1 MRDVMVCLALAAGLG
16 AGAVLAAGP
25 EVSSAKAAA
34 GSVWLVE
41 FEDAPLAAFR
51 GADGRAQ
58 PKLRGL
64 KATSPAV
71 TGAARLDVDAPAS
84 RAYRAALAE
93 LRAERL
99 GDMAVRIGRPLDPL
113 FAYDV
118 VNNGV
123 ALSLTPAE
131 ADAVRRIPGVASVE
145 PEFVR
150 QPMTDAGPAWI
161 RADAIWSATPASGG
175 NRGENRVIGIIDT
188 GITPSHRAFGN
199 NSDGYP
205 IQNPR
210 GRYLGLCAG
219 STSAGCNAKLIGIHD
234 LTTGDSDK
242 EANDGIDL
250 DGHGTH
256 VASIAAGNPMNLRSG
271 NDTYRVS
278 GVAPRANLVSYK
290 ACEAEAKC
298 RGSWTLAAINK
309 AVEDRVDVINYS
321 IGGDARDPW
330 ASGSEMQAMLAAREA
345 GVVIVVSAGNDGP
358 EPGSLTSPAN
368 APWVIGV
375 ANVSHDRA
383 NVARVTLSGGGSP
396 PPSGGMLAGA
406 SLTQTG
412 YGPAPVVH
420 AGSFGSA
427 LCATGP
433 NVDAL
438 PPDTSTSPWS
448 GTPFSGQ
455 IVVCDRGI
463 YARVVKGLNVKN
475 AGGGG
480 MILVNAAADGA
491 SLVADAHEL
500 PATHLPYAAGVVLK
514 QWLASGSGHRA
525 TIGASAVERVAAFG
539 DVLAASSGRGPV
551 AGDWLQPSLAAPGTN
566 ILAAYKDSATSFGYM
581 SGTSMAAPHVSGAV
595 ALLRGAHP
603 SWGPTQVESA
613 LQGTA
618 RASVRLSD
626 DVTPAGAL
634 DAGAGTIDLSRAVR
648 AGLYFPVSGTEFRAA
663 SGSART
669 LNQGALVDGNCLR
682 ACEFTRTVQDLASGG
697 QWQASAQV
705 PGGTMTITPPGF
717 TVAAGGTQALQFR
730 FAPSAD
736 AEFGRWLS
744 GSVKLSRVGGGSPDI
759 VLPVAIRPSAG
770 NLPAQIVL
778 PQAGAQVESESG
790 WSDVALSGLV
800 ALPSARFA
808 GSDLV
813 EPLSA
818 APMIPQDPT
827 KDEVYDN
834 LGAANEGVSLF
845 RLVADRGGRMR
856 LRVEASSSTAGDIDL
871 YVGRASSAS
880 ALPSDGTRICKSAS
894 PTATEHCDLVLD
906 VAQGE
911 HFWILVQNWRA
922 SAAGQDRVVV
932 NAALVPLV
940 ASQRAETQRPLVAT
954 GPGVT
959 VDGEAFRVRL
969 AWNDPTL
976 VPGESRWGHLIIGA
990 GSARP
995 DGVAQVL
1002 VKLTR
1007 ASNGSPAAAAL
1018 VPGEKRTMRLLAGQ
1032 AQDRLYVEVPPNA
1045 TRLRATSQGSG
1056 EVKLYLT
1063 HEPSPSSPS
1072 IAAAPP
1078 RSAAAAASSNPG
1090 ANDAVQVSG
1099 AALAPG
1105 RWYVTPV
1112 NVGQA
1117 VANFDLSIMLDYGTD
1132 RPQPGYGNWFNP
1144 DRSGSGFFFSPFA
1157 DGAIWTLSWYT
1168 YLQDGTPA
1176 WLGGTLTA
1184 PGPTQGNATYAL
1196 YRFTWDG
1203 SRTHAVVV
1211 GDATLSFIDSRN
1223 MRVSFNLDGESG
1235 SQKLVRIEATGGACE
1250 PLPGGALK
1258 PDGNW
1263 YTPARSGF
1271 GFEIL
1276 TYPGLETYLAYIYDA
1291 QGRARWTRAHREAS
1305 APVGELRELVAQV
1318 MTGAC
1323 PLCSMGPSTTTDIG
1337 VFRRR
1342 FVDATHGR
1350 MGTDLTFPAPM
1361 GGQWKSWEDVEMLT
1375 SPVPCQ

>member
-1 MRDVMVCLALAAGLG
+1 MRNVLVCGVLAASLGASAALAA
-16 AGAVLAAGP
+16 APESAVPAVA
-25 EVSSAKAAA
+25 ER
-34 GSVWLVE
+34 SVWLIE
-41 FEDAPLAAFR
+41 FEDAPLATFR
-51 GADGRAQ
+51 GADGRVH

-64 KATSPAV
+64 KPTSPAAL
-71 TGAARLDVDAPAS
+71 GEARLDLDTPAA
-84 RAYRAALAE
+84 RAYRKALAE

-99 GDMAVRIGRPLDPL
+99 GDIAVRIGRPLDPG
-113 FAYDV
+113 FTYDV

-123 ALSLTPAE
+123 ALALTPAE
-131 ADAVRRIPGVASVE
+131 AEAARGIPGVVFVE

-150 QPMTDAGPAWI
+150 HPMTDAGPAWI
-161 RADAIWSATPASGG
+161 HADAIWNASSASGG

-188 GITPSHRAFGN
+188 GITPSHRSFGS
-199 NSDGYP
+199 NSDGYL

-210 GRYLGLCAG
+210 GRYLGLCDG
-219 STSAGCNAKLIGIHD
+219 SATAGCNAKLIGIHD
-234 LTTGDSDK
+234 LSSGEGDK
-242 EANDGIDL
+242 EPNDGIDL

-256 VASIAAGNPMNLRSG
+256 VAATAAGNPMNVQVGSG
-271 NDTYRVS
+271 TYRLS
-278 GVAPRANLVSYK
+278 GVAPRANLISYK

-309 AVEDRVDVINYS
+309 AVADGVDVINYS

-345 GVVIVVSAGNDGP
+345 GVVVVVSAGNDGS
-358 EPGSLTSPAN
+358 EPGSVTSPAN

-383 NVARVTLSGGGSP
+383 NVARVTLSGGSTP

-406 SLTQTG
+406 SLTQAA
-412 YGPAPVVH
+412 YGPAALVY
-420 AGSFGSA
+420 AGNYGSA

-480 MILVNAAADGA
+480 MILVNAAADGT
-491 SLVADAHEL
+491 SVVADAHEL
-500 PATHLPYAAGVVLK
+500 PATHLPYAAGVALK
-514 QWLASGSGHRA
+514 QWLASGSGHLA
-525 TIGASAVERVAAFG
+525 TIGRFAVERVPSFG

-551 AGDWLQPSLAAPGTN
+551 GGDWLKPNLAAPGTN

-603 SWGPTQVESA
+603 AWGPAEVESA

-618 RASVRLSD
+618 RASVRLPD
-626 DVTPAGAL
+626 DVNAAGAF
-634 DAGAGTIDLSRAVR
+634 DAGAGTIDLSRAVN
-648 AGLYFPVSGTEFRAA
+648 AGLYFPVTGAEFRGT

-682 ACEFTRTVQDLASGG
+682 ACELTRTVRDLAGGG
-697 QWQASAQV
+697 QWQASAQLQ
-705 PGGTMTITPPGF
+705 GGAMTITPAAF
-717 TVAAGGTQALQFR
+717 TVAAGGSQALQFR
-730 FAPSAD
+730 FVPSPE
-736 AEFGRWLS
+736 AEYGRWLS
-744 GSVKLSRVGGGSPDI
+744 GSVRLSRVGGGSPDI
-759 VLPVAIRPSAG
+759 VLPVSIRPSAG
-770 NLPAQIVL
+770 VLPAQIVL
-778 PQAGAQVESESG
+778 PQAGGQVESESG
-790 WSDVALSGLV
+790 WADVSLSGLI

-808 GSDLV
+808 GSDLI

-818 APMIPQDPT
+818 TPMIPQDPT
-827 KDEVYDN
+827 KDEVYDD
-834 LGAANEGVSLF
+834 LGAANEGVNIF
-845 RLVADRGGRMR
+845 RLVADRSGRMR
-856 LRVEASSSTAGDIDL
+856 LRVEASSSTAGDVDL
-871 YVGRASSAS
+871 YVGRAGSAS
-880 ALPSDGTRICKSAS
+880 SMPSDATRICKSSS
-894 PTATEHCDLVLD
+894 PTATERCDLVLE
-906 VAQGE
+906 VEQGE

-922 SAAGQDRVVV
+922 SAAGRDRVMID
-932 NAALVPLV
+932 AALVPV
-940 ASQRAETQRPLVAT
+940 AASQHAATQRPLVAT

-959 VDGEAFRVRL
+959 TDGEAFQVRL

-976 VPGESRWGHLIIGA
+976 VQGESRWGHLLIGA
-990 GSARP
+990 SGTRP
-995 DGVAQVL
+995 DGVAQIL

-1007 ASNGSPAAAAL
+1007 ASSGTPAAAAL
-1018 VPGEKRTMRLLAGQ
+1018 VPGEKRTMRLLAGR

-1045 TRLRATSQGSG
+1045 TRLRATSLGSG
-1056 EVKLYLT
+1056 EVTLYLA

-1072 IAAAPP
+1072 IAAAPA
-1078 RSAAAAASSNPG
+1078 RSAAAASSPQAG
-1090 ANDAVQVSG
+1090 ANDAVEVSG
-1099 AALAPG
+1099 SALASG

-1112 NVGQA
+1112 NVGQGTA
-1117 VANFDLSIMLDYGTD
+1117 SFDLSISLDFGGS

-1144 DRSGSGFFFSPFA
+1144 QRSGSGFFFSPFA

-1176 WLGGTLTA
+1176 WLGGTLAA
-1184 PGPTQGNATYAL
+1184 PGPKQGSATFAL
-1196 YRFTWDG
+1196 YRFSWDG

-1211 GDATLSFIDSRN
+1211 GDATLSLVDSKTLW
-1223 MRVSFNLDGESG
+1223 VSFNLDGESG
-1235 SQKLVRIEATGGACE
+1235 SQRLVLIEAAGGACE
-1250 PLPGGALK
+1250 PLSGGTLK

-1263 YTPARSGF
+1263 YTQARSGF

-1291 QGRARWTRAHREAS
+1291 QGRARWARAHREAS
-1305 APVGELRELVAQV
+1305 APVGELRELAASV
-1318 MTGAC
+1318 MTGSC
-1323 PLCSMGPSTTTDIG
+1323 PLCSMGPSTTTG
-1337 VFRRR
+1337 VGVIRRR

-1350 MGTDLTFPAPM
+1350 MGADVTFPAPM
-1361 GGQWKSWEDVEMLT
+1361 GGRWRSWEDVTMLT